1 MTTWLQKSQAIRL
14 FDVFFL
20 GPLMLWFALEHVDPV
35 APMPAYL
42 LAFFG
47 VTTILYNGYNY
58 LGNLTHLTHLPPL
71 PF

>member
-1 MTTWLQKSQAIRL
+1 MASGLQKGQMMRL
-14 FDVFFL
+14 LDVFLL

-58 LGNLTHLTHLPPL
+58 VGNLTRLPPL

>member
-1 MTTWLQKSQAIRL
+1 MASGLQKGQMMRL
-14 FDVFFL
+14 LDVFFL
-20 GPLMLWFALEHVDPV
+20 GPLMLWFALENVDPE
-35 APMPAYL
+35 APIPAYL

-58 LGNLTHLTHLPPL
+58 VGNLIRLPPL